1 MKAAGPAGQEQTAG
15 MDPTVVELTE
25 RPAPP
30 SVRDQLLDSAT
41 DFAHSAVAAYRGED
55 WPVYYLHLATAL
67 EQLVKGALAHANP
80 AYIADARDFDA
91 LLHLTGRGERASAP
105 EFIKAAK
112 TIPVTEALKRVG
124 RLIDRY
130 QPPKTPASC
139 CRPRWLSIWAWTISS
154 RSTSISGRSPV
165 LPTRAT
171 SS

>member
-67 EQLVKGALAHANP
+67 EQLVKGALAHASP

-112 TIPVTEALKRVG
+112 TIPVTV
-124 RLIDRY
+124 
-130 QPPKTPASC
+130 QPM
-139 CRPRWLSIWAWTISS
+139 S
-154 RSTSISGRSPV
+154 RARK
-165 LPTRAT
+165 
-171 SS
+171 